1 MADLHVFVCVIIT
14 SNTQKKRKKNL
25 WRKMA
30 DPDVSD
36 MNVDGEE
43 GGEARPTEV
52 VLEGGDDDEV
62 YEFKVKWNKVGDGFL
77 PARFL
82 LPRVAAVWSFFVAG
96 CPCCVSCCIWV
107 SRLTRVAVLPVSV
120 VSRDARR
127 NFFFLLAMTGLSLS

>member
-1 MADLHVFVCVIIT
+1 
-14 SNTQKKRKKNL
+14 
-25 WRKMA
+25 MA

-82 LPRVAAVWSFFVAG
+82 LPRVAAVWSVVAG
-96 CPCCVSCCIWV
+96 CPSCVSCCICV
-107 SRLTRVAVLPVSV
+107 ARLTRVAVGQY
-120 VSRDARR
+120 
-127 NFFFLLAMTGLSLS
+127 LL